1 LQNLGCD
8 IRVLQIDGAKD
19 PDEFVLKFGPERFLK
34 CVENAISLVEFKV
47 KILKSE
53 LNIDNTNDKI
63 KFLNEIAKI
72 LAKVTNQMER
82 EIYIDKI
89 VKEHDISKE
98 SIYAEVNKL
107 IYTNKQETRKIETK
121 IKPTMAVEEKSNEI
135 SEKVLKRESMVIYLL
150 INEFENSYDIL
161 KQIVTVDD
169 FKDETNKEILK
180 KMYEEFEKGNITSN
194 NILNC
199 FEEEEKVSRITK
211 ILAIDFEITDVKKA
225 VDDVVNIYQ
234 KEKMQDRKNEILRKL
249 NSNLELNEED
259 RGNLEKELNDL
270 IIKLIKKDWF
280 IY

>member
-1 LQNLGCD
+1 MQNLGCD

-270 IIKLIKKDWF
+270 IIKLIKKD
-280 IY
+280 

>member
-270 IIKLIKKDWF
+270 IIKLIKKD
-280 IY
+280 